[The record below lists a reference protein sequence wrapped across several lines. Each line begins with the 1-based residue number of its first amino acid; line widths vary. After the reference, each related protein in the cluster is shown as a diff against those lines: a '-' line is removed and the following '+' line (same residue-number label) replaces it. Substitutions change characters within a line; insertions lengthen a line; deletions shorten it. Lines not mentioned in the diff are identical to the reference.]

1 MLATT
6 VRSDFMATYT
16 PDTTPV
22 SGSGEGGQPPY
33 DLPSM
38 LPSNNQNST
47 EGFYNV
53 TLLRTSNSTPGGDL
67 DPGGISSASQVTVIV
82 VYTIAIVLSFVGNM
96 LVIIVFSCGK
106 RSRTDLRGFLIS
118 LAVSDLI
125 QGLFCMPFSFTSIM
139 LQRWIFTAPMCPI
152 VLFMQLTSVTA
163 SVCTNMAIGMDR
175 FWVVMFPLRSR
186 LTKSRYKIV
195 ISVIWLISLALSS
208 VQLYVGR
215 AVPQTHYSAALDCSE
230 NWPNETWTRGYTIF
244 ILVITYIIPL
254 SILTFTY
261 SFVGKKLWQRT
272 APGNA
277 DEARDTQQLRS
288 KRKVIK
294 MLVVVVVLFGI
305 CWLPLHL
312 FMILLDF
319 VFDPSYAKQQGEILQ
334 PLYFAFHWLAMSN
347 SFVNPIIY
355 GFMNDSFRDDIVD
368 LFPPGCGKC
377 LVSGLMDPGLRLC
390 SPFPVLHVPMFYVA

>member
-1 MLATT
+1 MFAATIRTDPMGNYTQDMT
-6 VRSDFMATYT
+6 VF
-16 PDTTPV
+16 
-22 SGSGEGGQPPY
+22 SGSGERAQSPY

-38 LPSNNQNST
+38 LPSDNRNST

-53 TLLRTSNSTPGGDL
+53 TRTTNSSSMEDME
-67 DPGGISSASQVTVIV
+67 PGGISSASQITVIV

-125 QGLFCMPFSFTSIM
+125 QGLFCMPFSFTSLM

-195 ISVIWLISLALSS
+195 ISVIWLISIALSS
-208 VQLYVGR
+208 VQLYIGR
-215 AVPQTHYSAALDCSE
+215 AVPQDPHSASLDCRE
-230 NWPNETWTRGYTIF
+230 LWPTETWTRAYTIF

-277 DEARDTQQLRS
+277 DEVRDTQQLRS
-288 KRKVIK
+288 KRKVSAAILHMSCKVIIK
-294 MLVVVVVLFGI
+294 PSVR
-305 CWLPLHL
+305 
-312 FMILLDF
+312 LLG
-319 VFDPSYAKQQGEILQ
+319 V
-334 PLYFAFHWLAMSN
+334 
-347 SFVNPIIY
+347 
-355 GFMNDSFRDDIVD
+355 
-368 LFPPGCGKC
+368 
-377 LVSGLMDPGLRLC
+377 GL
-390 SPFPVLHVPMFYVA
+390 S